1 MFTYY
6 SMITLITLA
15 ALLVL
20 CVLVRDNSRIGKKQK
35 IVFYL
40 SYLFIGLAAAAEWA
54 GVQLNGN
61 ESIPQCLLLAV
72 KCADFTL
79 TPMTGG
85 ALVRQTGASNRRL
98 TALNILLV
106 GNTVFQL
113 IAVFFGWM
121 TVIDAT
127 NHYSPGPLYFIYI
140 LVYLAVFAI
149 VIVEFWHYGKGFARQ
164 NRYSLYSILV
174 PVLTGILMQEVFDE
188 SFRTAYISM
197 TLGAAM
203 LFIHYVEYAQLD
215 DADRIKQ
222 QKQLLYRDSM
232 TGLFSRYA
240 YSGELKQYDAKGALP
255 DDLAVFSIDINRLKT
270 VNDSLGHAAGDE
282 LICGAADCIQ
292 KVFGACGRCYRTG
305 GDEFIV
311 LAHADREKA
320 EALIRQL
327 AKEMKAWKGEVVPRL
342 SLSAGFAL
350 ASEHEGITTEK
361 LIIIADKGM
370 YDEKSRFYRQR
381 ADDNR

>member
-127 NHYSPGPLYFIYI
+127 NHYSRGPLYFIYI

-149 VIVEFWHYGKGFARQ
+149 VIVEFWHYGKGFAGQ

-270 VNDSLGHAAGDE
+270 VNDSLGHAA
-282 LICGAADCIQ
+282 
-292 KVFGACGRCYRTG
+292 
-305 GDEFIV
+305 
-311 LAHADREKA
+311 
-320 EALIRQL
+320 
-327 AKEMKAWKGEVVPRL
+327 
-342 SLSAGFAL
+342 
-350 ASEHEGITTEK
+350 
-361 LIIIADKGM
+361 
-370 YDEKSRFYRQR
+370 
-381 ADDNR
+381 